1 MATNILTSY
10 ASDDP
15 DLIADL
21 LMDADPKADAVFF
34 PISQRQEAKTLPL
47 FQAEIARTLAPTWSD
62 PPRNPS
68 WAKPD
73 ATLTGKIEFI
83 QGMLADRFAFCQ
95 TMPLDE
101 FLTTAEGLRKSGY
114 RRIRFRLYA
123 DGKSVLVA
131 AVWTRDGRP
140 WRMAHNQTAVEIR
153 HSDEQNRKAG
163 FLPLQCLWVSGDR
176 CGRQPDR
183 PLRRCLG

>member
-34 PISQRQEAKTLPL
+34 PISQQEAKTLPL
-47 FQAEIARTLAPTWSD
+47 FQAEIARTLAPAWSD

-114 RRIRFRLYA
+114 RRIRFRLFA

-140 WRMAHNQTAVEIR
+140 
-153 HSDEQNRKAG
+153 
-163 FLPLQCLWVSGDR
+163 
-176 CGRQPDR
+176 
-183 PLRRCLG
+183 